1 MSSHPLLFSGT
12 LCGPSLCSLPSPS
25 PRQGRE
31 QSRKG
36 PIASQAAPLLKEPY
50 LRTAHSALSASFS
63 WGSASGRRG
72 GEGGVDMA
80 WYRCV
85 LQHSLIYLS
94 CSSSPSNDKFVH
106 LIHPY
111 AKNRLVYTHQ
121 VKKIFLFFPC
131 LLVNQSTTSL
141 KKRKKKENVLI
152 LLIHICYGI

>member
-12 LCGPSLCSLPSPS
+12 LCGPSLCSLPS

-72 GEGGVDMA
+72 GEGVDMA
-80 WYRCV
+80 
-85 LQHSLIYLS
+85 
-94 CSSSPSNDKFVH
+94 
-106 LIHPY
+106 
-111 AKNRLVYTHQ
+111 
-121 VKKIFLFFPC
+121 
-131 LLVNQSTTSL
+131 
-141 KKRKKKENVLI
+141 
-152 LLIHICYGI
+152 